1 MERWKSGAK
10 MFDREGKCMTITSAQ
25 EYLIKQLYE
34 ELGMDYDED
43 EIASMTKKDAS
54 KAIQELLDMKEG
66 YR

>member
-1 MERWKSGAK
+1 MN
-10 MFDREGKCMTITSAQ
+10 ITSAQ

-54 KAIQELLDMKEG
+54 KAIQELLDMKEW
-66 YR
+66 YRNGGRQK